1 MSVQAKASV
10 RWQYNTVAKRY
21 YDRQNGRFLT
31 NKTIF
36 DLRDGLLDAR
46 VSATKA
52 LATALGHGQIDL
64 PTWQSGM
71 RAVSK
76 DTAMAEYLFGRG
88 GINAMTQADY
98 GRVGA
103 LVKEQYTF
111 LQGFAQ
117 DIAAGKLSE
126 AQIEARAAMY
136 AHAGVTAH
144 SVGQEAAYGGRLQ
157 LPAHPGTGACLTR
170 CRCHWS
176 ITEGPEAWVCTWV
189 RTSGESCATC
199 RSRAAQFNPFVQ
211 SKVNLRVVA

>member
-1 MSVQAKASV
+1 MASL
-10 RWQYNTVAKRY
+10 RWS
-21 YDRQNGRFLT
+21 YDRNAHRYRDGNTGRFLT
-31 NKTIF
+31 NQTII
-36 DLRDGLLDAR
+36 DLRDGLLDSR
-46 VSATKA
+46 VSATKSLSEA
-52 LATALGHGQIDL
+52 LADGRIDL
-64 PTWQSGM
+64 PGWQSGM

-76 DTAMAEYLFGRG
+76 DTAVAEYLFGRG

-103 LVKEQYTF
+103 LVKEQYQF

-117 DIAAGKLSE
+117 DISDGKLSE
-126 AQIEARAAMY
+126 KQIEARAAMY

-144 SVGQEAAYGGRLQ
+144 SVGQEAAYGGRLN
-157 LPAHPGTGACLTR
+157 LPAHPGSAECLTR

-176 ITEGPEAWVCTWV
+176 IQEGPEAWVCTWV

-199 RSRAAQFNPFVQ
+199 ISRASTWNPFVQ